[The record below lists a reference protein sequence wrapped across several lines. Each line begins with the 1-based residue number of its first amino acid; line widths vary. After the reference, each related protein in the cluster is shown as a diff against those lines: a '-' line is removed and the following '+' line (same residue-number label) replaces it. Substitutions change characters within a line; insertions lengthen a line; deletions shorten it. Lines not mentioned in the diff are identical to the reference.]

1 MKSDKGK
8 TPLIVL
14 RCADNRQLFEGTGK
28 GNGKAMK
35 YAIYEGN
42 IDRLEKKLKRISN
55 KCKAYGCD
63 FHYEQTGEEF
73 RELKDEK
80 GNKYTAR
87 FVLVEA
93 EGTAIINDWEFIA
106 ELEHTENGNIITG
119 VAGVEVPER
128 YYTTRPMCEHCNST
142 TIKLIGKLLRE
153 KITIE
158 GLFTIVLR
166 TGVNEG
172 KYYFYTQ
179 NSGKDTVKSP
189 MGMFPAY
196 AIDNDLNYV
205 ADKIR
210 NFYEVGEYK
219 TDAEMGQADA
229 QAASD
234 LEKPDAN
241 GRRAR
246 GGKKTTATAT
256 ATPPT
261 TTEDA
266 APKTGRTAR
275 KTHDEVVAENNQKMA
290 DYMAERDKAI
300 DAVADG
306 REEIPFDEA
315 CAAADSVPQPELETP
330 PRRTR
335 KERKSAEQSEPVQ
348 DGTANTNSESVTLDA
363 DTYFYVPADDN
374 YVMKHKGDTV
384 DLIVDGVEVMKVI
397 SKEEFGEGV
406 KRLAQADNPKP
417 ENPIDGA
424 MNPPEK
430 GRRTRRSAA
439 QAQPDN
445 ADTTAD
451 ETPAVDEQPTGRTRR
466 VRKTR

>member
-1 MKSDKGK
+1 MAQML
-8 TPLIVL
+8 LIMG
-14 RCADNRQLFEGTGK
+14 ESGTGK
-28 GNGKAMK
+28 STSMRNCDPATTAVVNPVGKPLPFKGKFTMLNSEVESRKICKFMK
-35 YAIYEGN
+35 EQAAAG
-42 IDRLEKKLKRISN
+42 KKLIVVDDFQYILSVPYMNRIKEN
-55 KCKAYGCD
+55 GWDKWNDFGANYFEIIEVCKELPDDVVVAYM
-63 FHYEQTGEEF
+63 T
-73 RELKDEK
+73 
-80 GNKYTAR
+80 
-87 FVLVEA
+87 
-93 EGTAIINDWEFIA
+93 
-106 ELEHTENGNIITG
+106 HTETLDNG
-119 VAGVEVPER
+119 V
-128 YYTTRPMCEHCNST
+128 T

-196 AIDNDLNYV
+196 AIDNDLNYI

-219 TDAEMGQADA
+219 SDAEMGQADA

-234 LEKPDAN
+234 IEKPDAN

-246 GGKKTTATAT
+246 GSKAAKTTTT
-256 ATPPT
+256 TTTTPPT
-261 TTEDA
+261 TEDSE
-266 APKTGRTAR
+266 PKKRRTAR

-290 DYMAERDKAI
+290 DYMAERDKAV
-300 DAVADG
+300 DAIADG
-306 REEIPFDEA
+306 RKEIPFEEA
-315 CAAADSVPQPELETP
+315 CEAMDAVPQPELKTP

-335 KERKSAEQSEPVQ
+335 KERKSAEQ
-348 DGTANTNSESVTLDA
+348 DGTTNTDSESVTLDA
-363 DTYFYVPADDN
+363 DTYFYIPADDN

-384 DLIVDGVEVMKVI
+384 HLIVDGVEVMKVI

-406 KRLAQADNPKP
+406 KRLAQA
-417 ENPIDGA
+417 ENSIDGA

-445 ADTTAD
+445 ADTAAD